1 MTLSTTKTCKR
12 CKVEKPVEAFARGR
26 SDGSH
31 AWCKSCMSEYQVTY
45 KAKKG
50 RDYFKNYNYMAQY
63 GITLEEAHDLLIS
76 QNNACALCNKEVSW
90 LPGFSSAAHVDHC
103 HSTGKVRGIL
113 CGSCNTAL
121 GKLGDSVESITKV
134 LNYLKESKQ

>member
-1 MTLSTTKTCKR
+1 
-12 CKVEKPVEAFARGR
+12 
-26 SDGSH
+26 
-31 AWCKSCMSEYQVTY
+31 MSEYQVTY

-90 LPGFSSAAHVDHC
+90 LPGFSSAAHFDLHEY
-103 HSTGKVRGIL
+103 STFNLQAAVQEHQL
-113 CGSCNTAL
+113 LTL
-121 GKLGDSVESITKV
+121 
-134 LNYLKESKQ
+134 